1 MKGNILMKKE
11 LLLFDLD
18 GTIIDSK
25 DGILEAV
32 QHTLCQYG
40 IREEK
45 ESLIGYVGPPMLD
58 ALLQFHHFTLEDAQK
73 AVAEYRRYYAA
84 HGMEKNT
91 LFPGIRE
98 VMETFLQRG
107 KKLAVATSKPVE
119 VAAPILQSLGL
130 TSFFLL
136 IGGSS
141 LSGERPHKIDVIRYV
156 FEKLEI
162 YDPSCAVMI
171 GDRSY
176 DMEGASLARIDS
188 IGVLYGYGSLDEL
201 KKSGA
206 NYIAETPTDLLSLIE

>member
-1 MKGNILMKKE
+1 MKKE
-11 LLLFDLD
+11 FLLFDLD

-32 QHTLCQYG
+32 QHTLFQYG
-40 IREEK
+40 IKEERK
-45 ESLIGYVGPPMLD
+45 SLINYVGPPILD
-58 ALLQFHHFTLEDAQK
+58 ALLQFHQFTLEDAKK
-73 AVAEYRRYYAA
+73 ATMEYRRYYAA
-84 HGMEKNT
+84 HGMEKNG

-98 VMETFLQRG
+98 VLETFLQRG

-119 VAAPILQSLGL
+119 VAVPILQSLGL

-141 LSGERPHKIDVIRYV
+141 LSGERPHKIDVIRYLLK
-156 FEKLEI
+156 ELEI
-162 YDPSCAVMI
+162 GDLGRVVMI

-176 DMEGASLARIDS
+176 DMEGAKLAGIDA
-188 IGVLYGYGSLDEL
+188 IGVLYGYGGLEEL

-206 NYIAETPTDLLSLIE
+206 TCIAETPEDLLCLIE